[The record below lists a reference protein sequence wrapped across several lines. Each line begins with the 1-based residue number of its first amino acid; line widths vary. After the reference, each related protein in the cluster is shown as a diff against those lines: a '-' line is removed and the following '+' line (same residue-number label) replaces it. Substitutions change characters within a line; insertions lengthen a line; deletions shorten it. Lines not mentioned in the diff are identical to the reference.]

1 MTEQYAEYKSVRQAE
16 LAKQKEMQ
24 REIDWL
30 IKKID
35 LTCEKLIQ
43 THEHLVN
50 SQEEYTVMQE
60 ERDWVQKE
68 LGSMQVQFTKNCSML
83 GAQKQDKLIEKKR
96 AQHVKLL
103 DKLQTVNKKM
113 LVWENN

>member
-1 MTEQYAEYKSVRQAE
+1 MADTTNRPRVFCLLAKLVEYNITTHQKMTEQYAEYKSVRQAE

-60 ERDWVQKE
+60 ERD
-68 LGSMQVQFTKNCSML
+68 
-83 GAQKQDKLIEKKR
+83 
-96 AQHVKLL
+96 
-103 DKLQTVNKKM
+103 
-113 LVWENN
+113 